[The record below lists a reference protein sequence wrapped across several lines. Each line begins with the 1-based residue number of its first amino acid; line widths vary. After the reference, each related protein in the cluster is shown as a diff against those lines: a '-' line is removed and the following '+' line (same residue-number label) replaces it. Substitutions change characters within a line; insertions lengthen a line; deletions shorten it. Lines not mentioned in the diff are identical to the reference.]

1 MKPTMDHTGLW
12 RVPMPGSRPFR
23 TRQEAQEYCDFIEPP
38 RRMDWQ
44 DRVVLV
50 ACSATALSFCA
61 YVGAR
66 VLRWALS

>member
-12 RVPMPGSRPFR
+12 RAPMPGSRPFR
-23 TRQEAQEYCDFIEPP
+23 TRKEAQEYCDFIEPP

-50 ACSATALSFCA
+50 AGVAVVLALI
-61 YVGAR
+61 
-66 VLRWALS
+66 ALGVS